1 MTRTP
6 HLLPAAAALLLA
18 AAALAGWLRYARR
31 AERRAVHALAV
42 AAVPDLPRYRAL
54 QAEALRQP
62 DLLPVYGSSEV
73 IWSDPYHAST
83 LLGKRP
89 TGFLPFPVGERGGCS
104 LLHVQK
110 LAGLGPQLRGKR
122 VVVSFT
128 ATCFRQPTA
137 RPQEYAGN
145 FSRLDANELAFST
158 GLSHG
163 VKRAVARRML
173 HYPRTLDDDS
183 LLRFALDE
191 LAEGSTTGDALY
203 LAALP
208 LGKLQTLVLR
218 LQDHWAS
225 LGLIRGRQPAGPTPA
240 KSAASS
246 TLDWA
251 ALAEQAEQHYRPR
264 TRSNPFGID
273 DQVWASKVFSQV
285 TRSAPPASRDGDF
298 RHGLRQSQEWAD
310 LAVLLRALRELGA
323 EPLLICTP
331 LRGNYLEHCGVS
343 PEARRTYYR
352 RLRALARSHGV
363 PAVDFADHDQ
373 DPFFLCDTSHLSS
386 KGWVYYAYALDAFYH
401 GRRPLRLA
409 PGLLSARADPVGAPP
424 RPGALCP

>member
-1 MTRTP
+1 MRTP

-18 AAALAGWLRYARR
+18 GAALAGGFLYARR
-31 AERRAVHALAV
+31 AESRAVHALAV
-42 AAVPDLPRYRAL
+42 AAVPDLARYRAL
-54 QAEALRQP
+54 QVAALRQP

-73 IWSDPYHAST
+73 IFPDPYHATALFS
-83 LLGKRP
+83 GRP
-89 TGFLPFPVGERGGCS
+89 SGFLPFPVGERGGCS

-122 VVVSFT
+122 VVLSFT

-137 RPQEYAGN
+137 RAPEYAGN

-158 GLSHG
+158 DLSRG

-173 HYPRTLDDDS
+173 HYPQTLADDP

-191 LAEGSTTGDALY
+191 LAEGSATGDGLY
-203 LAALP
+203 LAAVP

-218 LQDHWAS
+218 LQDHWET
-225 LGLIRGRQPAGPTPA
+225 LGLIRTRHPAGPAWP
-240 KSAASS
+240 SAAPP

-251 ALAEQAEQHYRPR
+251 TLAGQAEQDYRPR
-264 TRSNPFGID
+264 TRSNSFGIE
-273 DQVWASKVFSQV
+273 DQAWASKVFES
-285 TRSAPPASRDGDF
+285 TRVAAPASRDEDF
-298 RHGLRQSQEWAD
+298 RRGMRQAQEWAD
-310 LAVLLRALRELGA
+310 LDVLLRAVRELGA

-331 LRGNYLEHCGVS
+331 LRGNYLEHSGIS
-343 PEARRTYYR
+343 QEARQVYYH

-363 PAVDFADHDQ
+363 PPVDFADHDQ
-373 DPFFLCDTSHLSS
+373 DPYFLCDTSHLSS
-386 KGWVYYAYALDAFYH
+386 KGWVHYAYALDAFYH

-409 PGLLSARADPVGAPP
+409 PDLLAARAGPAGAPP